1 MGRMTWLAFLAVVGA
16 PMAASAQQPAAAPAP
31 AAPAA
36 APQHGAPDY
45 QYAVPRSV
53 SPEAAAL
60 LRPALAGQRASYP
73 LRAGLGT
80 DFAAMRARAE
90 EGVEARAQAVIARTH
105 VTVTAET
112 IGGVPVLRVVPPGAA
127 ADGRVL
133 VYVHGGGWALGSARG
148 SLNAAAIYAT
158 ATGLPVISVD
168 YGLAPEHNFR
178 DITGQV
184 VAVYRA
190 LLSGGH
196 RANQIGMFGD
206 SAGGNI
212 IPGSMLRAR
221 DEGLAMPA
229 ALVLLSPCFDL
240 SSDGD
245 TRTTLAAAEPALDLP
260 VALQAMF
267 EGYAGSPEN
276 IRNPWA
282 SPIYGDFSRG
292 FPPTLIQ
299 GGTRELLLSDFVRG
313 YQAIRAGGNEA
324 VLDIYEGMP
333 HVFMTYLTATPEGQ
347 RAIATARDFFLT
359 RLVR

>member
-1 MGRMTWLAFLAVVGA
+1 MKPTMWLAILAGA
-16 PMAASAQQPAAAPAP
+16 LMPAIALSQPQPIIAPTAVP
-31 AAPAA
+31 AAPT
-36 APQHGAPDY
+36 GADM
-45 QYAVPRSV
+45 QYAVPRAV
-53 SPEAAAL
+53 SPEAAAIL
-60 LRPALAGQRASYP
+60 GAMLQVQRASLP
-73 LRAGLGT
+73 LRSALGT
-80 DFAAMRARAE
+80 DFAALRARAE
-90 EGVEARAQAVIARTH
+90 EGVEARAAATIQRTGI
-105 VTVTAET
+105 TVTPDT
-112 IGGVPVLRVVPPGAA
+112 VGGVPVLRIVPPGAA
-127 ADGRVL
+127 TGGRVL

-148 SLNAAAIYAT
+148 SLNGAAIYAV

-168 YGLAPEHNFR
+168 YGLAPEHDFR

-196 RANQIGMFGD
+196 RPNQIGMFGD

-221 DEGLAMPA
+221 DEGLPMPA

-240 SSDGD
+240 GEDGD

-260 VALQAMF
+260 VTLRAMLL
-267 EGYAGSPEN
+267 GYAGSPEN

-282 SPIYGDFSRG
+282 SPVYGDFSRG

-299 GGTRELLLSDFVRG
+299 GGTRELLVSDFVRG

-333 HVFMTYLTATPEGQ
+333 HVFMTYLSATPEGR
-347 RAIATARDFFLT
+347 RAITTARDFFLA